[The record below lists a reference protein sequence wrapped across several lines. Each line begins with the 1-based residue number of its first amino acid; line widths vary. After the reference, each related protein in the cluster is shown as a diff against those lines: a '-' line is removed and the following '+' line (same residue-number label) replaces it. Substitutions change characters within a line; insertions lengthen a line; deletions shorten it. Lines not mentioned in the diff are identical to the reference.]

1 MLRLLLS
8 ILFIFSLNAIS
19 LGQRPFEI
27 GGMAG
32 GAFYNGDLGNFFQAG
47 IGPGAGISATYN
59 FTVPFGVRANL
70 NLGMVNGK
78 DKVHPESKLAFRS
91 YIFDYSVQLHYYIT
105 RLKSKTRN
113 YSIKYGRRSYRS
125 GNFSVIS
132 YVFVGLGGFSFN
144 PKGQYKDG
152 SWHELQPLTTEG
164 QGIIPTR
171 DPYNLF
177 SMNIPFGAGIRYP
190 IKKGFYLGFELS
202 FRKTFTDYL
211 DDVSLTYLNTQRLET
226 QVGPESAYFSDP
238 SENISLKETYPA
250 IARGNPK
257 NKDAYLFSFVSLS
270 YDFPKV
276 KKRTKFK
283 I

>member
-1 MLRLLLS
+1 MRKVFIS
-8 ILFIFSLNAIS
+8 ILFLIGFCTVSRA
-19 LGQRPFEI
+19 QRPFEI
-27 GGMAG
+27 GFLAG
-32 GAFYNGDLGNFFQAG
+32 GTHYNGDLGSFFQAG
-47 IGPGAGISATYN
+47 IGPGAGVTAIYN

-70 NLGMVNGK
+70 NFGMANGK
-78 DKVHPESKLAFRS
+78 DKVNPDSKLAFRS
-91 YIFDYSVQLHYYIT
+91 YIVDYSVQLHYYIT

-144 PKGQYKDG
+144 PQGKYTDG
-152 SWHELQPLTTEG
+152 SWHDLQPLSTEG

-171 DPYNLF
+171 KPYNLF
-177 SMNIPFGAGIRYP
+177 SMNVPFGAGIRYP
-190 IKKGFYLGFELS
+190 VKKGFYLGFELS

-211 DDVSLTYLNTQRLET
+211 DDVSLTYLNTQRLAT
-226 QVGPESAYFSDP
+226 QVGPEAAYFSDP
-238 SENISLKETYPA
+238 SGNSDLTGTYPA